1 MPRTSTLR
9 LSRRIWTQLAILA
22 AITVIAIGVMAF
34 GFVKVPAL
42 LGIGRYTVNVD
53 LPSSGGLY
61 PTSVVNY
68 RGSEVGRV
76 KSVDVTRDGVR
87 AVLSLDSG
95 IAIPS
100 DVTAAVHSRS
110 AVGEQFLE
118 LTPGS
123 GTAKGAGPKLRDGAV
138 IPAGRVQ
145 VPVDIGFLLDATN
158 RALEAIPQDN
168 LHTVVDEASKAVAGL
183 GPELSRLVDGSTAL
197 AIDAGKTTDPIAK
210 LIDQSPPVLN
220 SQVRTS
226 DSIATWA
233 RRVNSITSQ
242 LKAQDTAFADLLNVG
257 RPALDEGT
265 ALFDR
270 LAPTL
275 PVLLA
280 NLVSLGKIAVDYRN
294 DLEQLL
300 VLFPQGTAV
309 MSAIA
314 MPDSDAKEDYK
325 GVYLDFNLNLNL
337 PPPCNTG
344 FLPVQQQRIPAK
356 QDYPDR
362 PAGEL
367 YCRIPQDS
375 DMNVRGV
382 RNTPCETKPGKRAP
396 TVEMCESDEQ
406 YVPLN
411 NGLNW
416 KGDPNATTTGQ
427 SVPQYPPGT
436 DLSRVPPLS
445 ALPRAPGSAASGP
458 APPPVAVIPYDPA
471 TGSYVG
477 PDGRTYTRLDLA
489 EGTKGKTWQSIV
501 MPPSR

>member
-1 MPRTSTLR
+1 VSRTSTLR

-22 AITVIAIGVMAF
+22 AVTVVAIVVMAF

-42 LGIGRYTVNVD
+42 LGIGRYTVTVD

-68 RGSEVGRV
+68 RGSEVGSV

-87 AVLSLDSG
+87 AVLSLNSG

-118 LTPGS
+118 LTPRS
-123 GTAKGAGPKLRDGAV
+123 GTATDTGPKLRDGAV
-138 IPAGRVQ
+138 IPVGRAQ
-145 VPVDIGFLLDATN
+145 VPVDIGFLLNATN
-158 RALEAIPQDN
+158 RALQAIPQDN

-242 LKAQDTAFADLLNVG
+242 LKAQDTAVADLLNAG
-257 RPALDEGT
+257 GPALNEGT

-270 LAPTL
+270 LEPTL

-280 NLVSLGKIAVDYRN
+280 NLVSLGKIAVDYHN

-314 MPDSDAKEDYK
+314 MPDSDAKQDYK

-344 FLPVQQQRIPAK
+344 FLPVQQQRIPVR

-411 NGLNW
+411 DGLNW
-416 KGDPNATTTGQ
+416 KGDPNATLTGQ
-427 SVPQYPPGT
+427 GVPQYPPGT
-436 DLSRVPPLS
+436 DLSRVPPLNV
-445 ALPRAPGSAASGP
+445 LPRPPGSAASGP
-458 APPPVAVIPYDPA
+458 APPVAAVPYDPA

-477 PDGRTYTRLDLA
+477 PDGRTYTQSDLA
-489 EGTKGKTWQSIV
+489 EGTKGKTWQSIL

>member
-1 MPRTSTLR
+1 
-9 LSRRIWTQLAILA
+9 LALLA
-22 AITVIAIGVMAF
+22 TVTAVAVGVMAF
-34 GFVKVPAL
+34 GFVKVPTL
-42 LGIGRYTVNVD
+42 LGVGRYTVTVE
-53 LPSSGGLY
+53 LPSSGGLF

-68 RGSEVGRV
+68 RGSEVGSV
-76 KSVDVTRDGVR
+76 TSVDVTRDGVR

-95 IAIPS
+95 IPIPS
-100 DVTAAVHSRS
+100 NVTAAVHSRS
-110 AVGEQFLE
+110 AVGEQFIE
-118 LTPGS
+118 LTPYS
-123 GTAKGAGPKLRDGAV
+123 GTGTDTGPKLRDGDV
-138 IPAGRVQ
+138 IPVGRAL

-158 RALEAIPQDN
+158 KALQAIPHDN

-197 AIDAGKTTDPIAK
+197 AIDAGKTAGPLAQ
-210 LIDQSPPVLN
+210 LIDESPPVLN
-220 SQVRTS
+220 SQVRTK
-226 DSIATWA
+226 DSIVTWA
-233 RRVNSITSQ
+233 RRVNSITRQ
-242 LKAQDTAFADLLNVG
+242 LKAQDTTVADLLNVG
-257 RPALDEGT
+257 APALNEGT

-280 NLVSLGKIAVDYRN
+280 NLVSLGKIAVEYHN

-314 MPDSDAKEDYK
+314 EPDSDSKQDYK

-344 FLPVQQQRIPAK
+344 FLPVQQQRVPSR

-375 DMNVRGV
+375 DMNVRGI

-396 TVEMCESDEQ
+396 TAEMCESDER

-411 NGLNW
+411 DGLNW
-416 KGDPNATTTGQ
+416 KGDPNATLTGQ

-436 DLSRVPPLS
+436 DLRRVPPLS
-445 ALPRAPGSAASGP
+445 TAPPSPGPVGP
-458 APPPVAVIPYDPA
+458 APARPVAPPPAPPVAVVPYDPA

-477 PDGRTYTRLDLA
+477 PDGRIYTQSDLA
-489 EGTKGKTWQSIV
+489 EGTKGKTWQSMLI
-501 MPPSR
+501 PPSR